1 MTRASFDDAYE
12 RIVLGR
18 EFVEYR
24 DYYLHA
30 HKRYRRTLALL
41 GTLGLSEGARHL
53 DVGGGQMALLSR
65 EMYGFVPFVGDA
77 VRTAAADVEAQGVG
91 FQRLNL
97 MDETYETDEPYDLVT
112 LCEVIEHIP
121 VPPYIT
127 LRKLAR
133 LLRPGGWLVMT
144 TPNGFRVRNILRMM
158 AGKEVLDIYRYPEGD
173 QILGYQHECTVRQM
187 DWQLRHAGYAT
198 RTLETSVTGKRGAST
213 GARIG
218 HGLTR
223 RFNVFPHLRDGIL
236 IAARAPQSPPSG
248 HADATADATAHKE
261 TA

>member
-1 MTRASFDDAYE
+1 MTRASFDDAYD

-18 EFVEYR
+18 DFVEYR
-24 DYYLHA
+24 DYYVHA
-30 HKRYRRTLALL
+30 RNRYRRTLALL
-41 GTLGLSEGARHL
+41 GTLGLPEGARHL

-65 EMYGFVPFVGDA
+65 EMYGFTPFVGDA

-97 MDETYETDEPYDLVT
+97 MDETYDLVT

-127 LRKLAR
+127 LRKLAQ

-173 QILGYQHECTVRQM
+173 QILGHQHEYTVRQM
-187 DWQLRHAGYAT
+187 DWQLRHAGYAP
-198 RTLETSVTGKRGAST
+198 RTLETYVTGKRGAST

-218 HGLTR
+218 HALTR
-223 RFNVFPHLRDGIL
+223 PFNLFPHLRDGIL
-236 IAARAPQSPPSG
+236 VAARAPQSPEVTPAGAAETPAS
-248 HADATADATAHKE
+248 KE